1 MSPYAPPQATL
12 ADPAQGPPGRPV
24 MVWVICVFL
33 GFGIV
38 FGATST
44 IALLAGRPI
53 GGQEAA
59 LATAHLKPMDPIF
72 SLLMS
77 GLSGLAVV
85 ALFRLKGSA
94 LPLFLAA
101 LGLGAA
107 SLLLNGLLRPEY
119 RAVLDRAGLASLIIG
134 WGINLAIL
142 AYVWR
147 LRTRGV
153 LRA

>member
-1 MSPYAPPQATL
+1 MNPYAPPRAAL
-12 ADPAQGPPGRPV
+12 ADPAGGPPGRPV

-33 GFGIV
+33 GFGIA
-38 FGATST
+38 FEAIST

-59 LATAHLKPMDPIF
+59 LATAYLKPMDPII
-72 SLLMS
+72 SLLTS
-77 GLSGLAVV
+77 GLSAVAV
-85 ALFRLKGSA
+85 LALFRLKSSA
-94 LPLFLAA
+94 FPLFLAA

-119 RAVLDRAGLASLIIG
+119 RAVFDRAGLPTLIIG

-147 LRTRGV
+147 LRTRGI